1 MYNESYKSYTEVCY
15 MPIKTSQI
23 DSLEDTK
30 FEFKQDSSYAYSKP
44 VDVNHPRHYIN
55 NKEFYEELCVYHESK
70 VQALAKGEPI
80 PPLTEKIGAA
90 IIQIATRRC
99 NSWKFAGYSDSWK
112 QEMISNAIITATIR
126 GHNFDP
132 AKTNNPFAYF
142 TQICN
147 NAILEQIKLEKRQ
160 LYVKYKSMDM
170 SNGFVAD
177 FDENDDTF
185 DDESMESLESNGLST
200 QSSAF
205 DVAYGERLRYIE
217 DYEERNLK
225 KKEDVK
231 TKKTSDVNTL
241 EFDE

>member
-1 MYNESYKSYTEVCY
+1 

-30 FEFKQDSSYAYSKP
+30 FELQQDSSSKYSKP

-70 VQALAKGEPI
+70 VRALAKGEPI

-160 LYVKYKSMDM
+160 LYVKYKSIDM
-170 SNGFVAD
+170 SNGFAAEFDDVED
-177 FDENDDTF
+177 FDD
-185 DDESMESLESNGLST
+185 SESLESNGLSNT
-200 QSSAF
+200 SPAF

-225 KKEDVK
+225 KKDDIK
-231 TKKTSDVNTL
+231 AKKSSDVNTL
-241 EFDE
+241 EFDDK